1 MKKISLFALALAL
14 GIFAAAPAFAQ
25 NQYPYGN
32 NGHNSANNPQADTR
46 GEHNLA
52 DRVDIV
58 GQPRVDVS
66 TNSARVMWQTNNNAA
81 TDVWLEGGN
90 INGHRAAYVPGGTR
104 EHTATFDN
112 LRRNT
117 TYTYLIRARDGVRY
131 QGSFTTR

>member
-1 MKKISLFALALAL
+1 MKKISIGTMAFALVLFGA
-14 GIFAAAPAFAQ
+14 IAFAQ
-25 NQYPYGN
+25 NYG
-32 NGHNSANNPQADTR
+32 GYSQHNSANNPQADTR

-66 TNSARVMWQTNNNAA
+66 SNSARVMWQTNNVAA
-81 TDVWLEGGN
+81 TDVWLEGGG
-90 INGHRAAYVPGGTR
+90 INGHRAAYVRGGSR
-104 EHTATFDN
+104 DHTATFDN
-112 LRRNT
+112 LRPNT